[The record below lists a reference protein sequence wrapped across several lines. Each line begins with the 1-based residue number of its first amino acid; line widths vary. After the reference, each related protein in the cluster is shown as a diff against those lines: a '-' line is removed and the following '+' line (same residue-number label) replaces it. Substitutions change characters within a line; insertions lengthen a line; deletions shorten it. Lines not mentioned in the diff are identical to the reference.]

1 MARAVGKLLY
11 PGRLGRRSVSVYKNN
26 KGYYYLDGD
35 TEYLHGNTRW
45 TTKNGRQMRGDK
57 AMPGARARPAQS
69 ARARPAQ
76 RAGARPAQ
84 RARAPD
90 PAHQRLMDFINRP
103 SGNTHVVEI
112 PPAPPPRPTP
122 ARAAVADA
130 MSQIDELREQLSD
143 NQYLIISNALQHA
156 HRRGDGGRV
165 PRQSDLC
172 LAEDQS

>member
-1 MARAVGKLLY
+1 MVHRAVGKLLH

-26 KGYYYLDGD
+26 KGYHYLDGD

-57 AMPGARARPAQS
+57 AMPGARARPAQ
-69 ARARPAQ
+69 

-84 RARAPD
+84 RAGTR
-90 PAHQRLMDFINRP
+90 PAQRNDAAAMQRLVDFINRP

-112 PPAPPPRPTP
+112 PPAPPPRQTVPTP

-156 HRRGDGGRV
+156 HRR
-165 PRQSDLC
+165 
-172 LAEDQS
+172 A

>member
-1 MARAVGKLLY
+1 MVHRAVGKLLH
-11 PGRLGRRSVSVYKNN
+11 PRRLDRRSVTVYKNN

-57 AMPGARARPAQS
+57 AMPGARARPAQRAG
-69 ARARPAQ
+69 ARQRAGTRPAQ
-76 RAGARPAQ
+76 RAGTRPAQ
-84 RARAPD
+84 RNDAA
-90 PAHQRLMDFINRP
+90 AMQRLVDFINRP

-112 PPAPPPRPTP
+112 PPAPPPRQTP

-156 HRRGDGGRV
+156 HRR
-165 PRQSDLC
+165 
-172 LAEDQS
+172 A

>member
-1 MARAVGKLLY
+1 MVHRAVGKLLH
-11 PGRLGRRSVSVYKNN
+11 PRRLDRRSVTVYKNN
-26 KGYYYLDGD
+26 TGYYYNDGG

-76 RAGARPAQ
+76 RTGARPAQ
-84 RARAPD
+84 RNDAA
-90 PAHQRLMDFINRP
+90 AMQRLVDFINRP
-103 SGNTHVVEI
+103 SGNTHVVAN

-156 HRRGDGGRV
+156 HRR
-165 PRQSDLC
+165 
-172 LAEDQS
+172 A

>member
-1 MARAVGKLLY
+1 MVHRAVGKLLH

-57 AMPGARARPAQS
+57 AMPGARARPVQ
-69 ARARPAQ
+69 RARPSPQ
-76 RAGARPAQ
+76 
-84 RARAPD
+84 
-90 PAHQRLMDFINRP
+90 HQQLVDFINRS
-103 SGNTHVVEI
+103 SGNTHVVAN

-156 HRRGDGGRV
+156 HRR
-165 PRQSDLC
+165 
-172 LAEDQS
+172 A